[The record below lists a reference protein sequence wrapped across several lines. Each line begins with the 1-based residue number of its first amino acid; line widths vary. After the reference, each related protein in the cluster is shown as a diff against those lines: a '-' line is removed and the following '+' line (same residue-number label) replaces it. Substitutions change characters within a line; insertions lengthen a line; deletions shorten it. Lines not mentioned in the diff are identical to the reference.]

1 MKKLLE
7 LLKLKSY
14 IKSIDK
20 EIKVKFG
27 KSFECDTDRKIVWI
41 AIKDNKQ
48 DSEMFKKWY
57 EKYFKTILSKK
68 DLLYI
73 SALHEV
79 GHIMT
84 WTEELENERI
94 EKYGLMQVAHSYQ
107 LMSTEELNFQYF
119 EIPMELIAT
128 KWANKFYNTKK

>member
-1 MKKLLE
+1 MGIIE
-7 LLKLKSY
+7 LLKLKKY
-14 IKSIDK
+14 IKNIDS

-27 KSFECDTDRKIVWI
+27 NCFECDTDRKIVWL
-41 AIKDNKQ
+41 ALKDNSQ
-48 DSEMFKKWY
+48 DSEMFRTWY
-57 EKYFKTILSKK
+57 EKHFNETLTNK

-84 WTEELENERI
+84 WTQELEDERA
-94 EKYGLMQVAHSYQ
+94 EMYGLMQVAHTYQ
-107 LMSTEELNFQYF
+107 LMSTQELNEQYF

-128 KWANKFYNTKK
+128 KWGREYYVNNK

>member
-1 MKKLLE
+1 MKIFKI
-7 LLKLKSY
+7 LKLRKY
-14 IKSIDK
+14 IKNIDS

-27 KSFECDTDRKIVWI
+27 KYFECDTDKKIVWL
-41 AIKDNKQ
+41 ALKDNKQ
-48 DSEMFKKWY
+48 DSTMFKNWY
-57 EKYFKTILSKK
+57 EKYFNEILTDK

-84 WTEELENERI
+84 WTQELEDERTKMYNTMKI
-94 EKYGLMQVAHSYQ
+94 AHIYQ
-107 LMSTEELNFQYF
+107 LMSTQELNEQYF

-128 KWANKFYNTKK
+128 KWGRNYYKNI

>member
-1 MKKLLE
+1 MRIID
-7 LLKLKSY
+7 LLKLKRY
-14 IKSIDK
+14 IKNIDS

-27 KSFECDTDRKIVWI
+27 KCFECDTDRKIVWL
-41 AIKDNKQ
+41 ALKDNKL
-48 DSEMFKKWY
+48 DSEMFKAWY
-57 EKYFKTILSKK
+57 EKHFNETLTDK

-84 WTEELENERI
+84 WTQELEDERT
-94 EKYGLMQVAHSYQ
+94 EMYGLMQVAHTYQ
-107 LMSTEELNFQYF
+107 LMSTQELNEQYF

-128 KWANKFYNTKK
+128 EWGRAYYRGL

>member
-1 MKKLLE
+1 MKIFKI
-7 LLKLKSY
+7 LKLRKY
-14 IKSIDK
+14 IKNIDS

-27 KSFECDTDRKIVWI
+27 KCFECDTDKKIVWL
-41 AIKDNKQ
+41 ALKDNKQ
-48 DSEMFKKWY
+48 DSKMFKNWY
-57 EKYFKTILSKK
+57 EKYFNETLTDK

-84 WTEELENERI
+84 WTQELEDERTKMYNTMKI
-94 EKYGLMQVAHSYQ
+94 AHIYQ
-107 LMSTEELNFQYF
+107 LMSTQELNEQYF

-128 KWANKFYNTKK
+128 EWGRNYYKNI

>member
-1 MKKLLE
+1 MKIFKI
-7 LLKLKSY
+7 LKLRKY
-14 IKSIDK
+14 IKNIDS

-27 KSFECDTDRKIVWI
+27 KYFECDTDKKIVWL
-41 AIKDNKQ
+41 ALRDNKQ
-48 DSEMFKKWY
+48 NSAMFKNWY
-57 EKYFKTILSKK
+57 EKYFNETLTDK

-84 WTEELENERI
+84 WTQKLEDERT
-94 EKYGLMQVAHSYQ
+94 EMYGLMQVAHTYQ
-107 LMSTEELNFQYF
+107 LISTQELNEQYF

-128 KWANKFYNTKK
+128 EWGRNYYKNI

>member
-1 MKKLLE
+1 MNIIKI
-7 LLKLKSY
+7 LKLRKY

-20 EIKVKFG
+20 DIKVRFG
-27 KSFECDTDRKIVWI
+27 KVFECDSDRKIIWL
-41 AIKDNKQ
+41 ALKDNRL
-48 DSEMFKKWY
+48 DSEMFKTWY
-57 EKYFKTILSKK
+57 EKHFNETLTDK

-84 WTEELENERI
+84 WTQELEDERT
-94 EKYGLMQVAHSYQ
+94 EMYGLMEVAHSYQ
-107 LMSTEELNFQYF
+107 LMSTQELIEQYF

-128 KWANKFYNTKK
+128 EWGRAYYRGL

>member
-1 MKKLLE
+1 MKIFKI
-7 LLKLKSY
+7 LKLRKY
-14 IKSIDK
+14 IKNIDS

-27 KSFECDTDRKIVWI
+27 KCFECDTDKKIVWL
-41 AIKDNKQ
+41 ALRDNKQ
-48 DSEMFKKWY
+48 DSTMFKNWY
-57 EKYFKTILSKK
+57 EKYFNETLTDK

-84 WTEELENERI
+84 WTQELEDERTKMYNSMKI
-94 EKYGLMQVAHSYQ
+94 AHIYQ
-107 LMSTEELNFQYF
+107 LMSTQKLNEQYF

-128 KWANKFYNTKK
+128 EWGRNYYKNI

>member
-1 MKKLLE
+1 MNIIQ
-7 LLKLKSY
+7 LLKLKKY
-14 IKSIDK
+14 IKNIDS

-27 KSFECDTDRKIVWI
+27 KCFECDTDRKIVWL
-41 AIKDNKQ
+41 ALKDNKQ
-48 DSEMFKKWY
+48 DGEMFKTWY
-57 EKYFKTILSKK
+57 EKYFNEKLTKL

-84 WTEELENERI
+84 WTQELEDERA
-94 EKYGLMQVAHSYQ
+94 EMYGLMKVAHTYQ
-107 LMSTEELNFQYF
+107 LMSTQELNNQYF

-128 KWANKFYNTKK
+128 QWGRKYYLHNR

>member
-1 MKKLLE
+1 MRIVD
-7 LLKLKSY
+7 LLKLKRY
-14 IKSIDK
+14 IKNIDS

-27 KSFECDTDRKIVWI
+27 KAFECDTDRKIVWL
-41 AIKDNKQ
+41 ALKDNRL
-48 DSEMFKKWY
+48 DSEMFKAWY
-57 EKYFKTILSKK
+57 ENKVNNGETLTDK

-84 WTEELENERI
+84 WTQELEDKRTEM
-94 EKYGLMQVAHSYQ
+94 YGLMQVAHTYQ
-107 LMSTEELNFQYF
+107 LMSTQELNEQYF

-128 KWANKFYNTKK
+128 EWGRAYYRGL

>member
-1 MKKLLE
+1 MKIFKI
-7 LLKLKSY
+7 LKLRKY
-14 IKSIDK
+14 IKNIDS

-27 KSFECDTDRKIVWI
+27 KYFECDTDKKIVWL
-41 AIKDNKQ
+41 ALRDNKQ
-48 DSEMFKKWY
+48 NSAMFKNWY
-57 EKYFKTILSKK
+57 EKYFNETLTDK

-84 WTEELENERI
+84 WTQKLEDERT
-94 EKYGLMQVAHSYQ
+94 EMYGLMQVAHTYQ
-107 LMSTEELNFQYF
+107 LISTQELNEQYF

-128 KWANKFYNTKK
+128 KWGRNYYKNI